1 MHFSVDDDVDK
12 PFSDLFC
19 RLVVV
24 VSDSYRRL
32 LFPEVED
39 VDEEEGIEDV
49 YWVVFV
55 DINQN
60 CEVRDTIYLRGYL
73 IGYIL

>member
-1 MHFSVDDDVDK
+1 
-12 PFSDLFC
+12 
-19 RLVVV
+19 VV

-49 YWVVFV
+49 Y
-55 DINQN
+55 
-60 CEVRDTIYLRGYL
+60 
-73 IGYIL
+73 